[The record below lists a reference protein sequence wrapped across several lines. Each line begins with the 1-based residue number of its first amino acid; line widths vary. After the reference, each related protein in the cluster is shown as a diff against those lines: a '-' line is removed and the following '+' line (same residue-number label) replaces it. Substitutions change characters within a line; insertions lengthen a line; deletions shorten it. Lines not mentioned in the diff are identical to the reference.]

1 MFAMGARGAAGGLFL
16 AGSHASDRGRRSYR
30 LYVPRG
36 NREGRTAL
44 VVMLHGCFQG
54 PDDFAAGTRMNDFA
68 ARENFLVLYPEQP
81 ARANMSRCWNWF
93 DPVHQ
98 EKARGEPAL
107 ISGMTQ
113 GVVEEYEIDPGR
125 VYVAGMSAGGAMA
138 GILGETYPEQYAA
151 VGVHSGF
158 GYKAAHDLWS
168 SVAAMR
174 RGGPDPADPEP
185 DHLERLFRGEAAGGA
200 VPTIVFHGDRDGTVH
215 PRNGEQALRRFAEA
229 EAEREDT
236 DGDWVRATV
245 QGGRV
250 SGGRAYTRSVYHDTD
265 GKPVAERWIVHGAG
279 HAWSGGS
286 PAGSYTDPLG
296 PDASAEMTRFFLEHT
311 RR

>member
-1 MFAMGARGAAGGLFL
+1 MVVGARRAGGLVL
-16 AGSHASDRGRRSYR
+16 GGTHASDRGRRPYK
-30 LYVPRG
+30 LYVPPG
-36 NREGRTAL
+36 DREGRTAL
-44 VVMLHGCFQG
+44 VVMLHGCMQG

-68 ARENFLVLYPEQP
+68 ARDNFLVLYPEQP
-81 ARANMSRCWNWF
+81 TRVNGSRCWKWY
-93 DPVHQ
+93 DPANQ
-98 EKARGEPAL
+98 EKAKGEPAL
-107 ISGMTQ
+107 ISEMTQ
-113 GVVEEYEIDPGR
+113 EVVYEYEIDPGR
-125 VYVAGMSAGGAMA
+125 VFVAGMSAGGEMA

-158 GYKAAHDLWS
+158 GYKAAHNLWS

-174 RGGPDPADPEP
+174 RGGPDPAGPEP
-185 DHLERLFRGEAAGGA
+185 DRLERLFRGEAAGGA

-215 PRNGEQALRRFAEA
+215 PRNGEQALRRFADA
-229 EAEREDT
+229 EAERED
-236 DGDWVRATV
+236 GDWARATV

-265 GKPVAERWIVHGAG
+265 GEPVAERWIVHGAG

-286 PAGSYTDPLG
+286 AAGSYTDPLG

-311 RR
+311 RP